1 MLSGSA
7 AAPLGPIQPATLHW
21 AQPCVHRSARSLN
34 EMPAGPFE
42 ESGASQLKRWFL
54 WSLSQLACDEV
65 NSMAERLKSG
75 VVRSIGS
82 VCSGTDAPV
91 LMYEAF
97 DDALQEYLG
106 NGFATMGHGFS
117 TEVNPKKRK
126 FLLDMY
132 EDRMHLLF
140 HDACLLDQNT
150 SYDDVSGKHQI
161 VPRVSDLVGGFPC
174 VDVSG
179 LNAKRKQAAATVKD
193 GSMRTGRIFHA
204 IMNYAKAADSKEQYP
219 GTIVLENV
227 LGLCSKPTGE
237 SDELSNFDFCVHY
250 LEKIGYFVV
259 SFRLCARQFGFPVS
273 RERVYMLA
281 VREDIASAAGLGP
294 QQLQDKAVDVMSRLI
309 VRQELTRDLDDFLLP
324 EKHPLIQEMFRSVTA
339 KNKPDEPST
348 CDAKR
353 PRTRSARWPEIHAR
367 RFDALGLDWWES
379 GVPNQQTVDTFPGLQ
394 ALGLRQ
400 FEILRMHGFEFPDRK
415 RTINLAFGMG
425 RARSKE
431 AESHIVTPSSQVF
444 LGHRCR
450 LTHGREAMSLQALH
464 FGPRQ
469 SRLDRYSHTF
479 LLDLAGNAFM
489 GLCFGAVAVVKEVLL
504 GHCFARAVRAQM
516 AQSIPP
522 PWQPLHRDLPSSPF
536 CEGVEEEDFQLTF
549 VDQ

>member
-54 WSLSQLACDEV
+54 WSLSQLARDEV

-91 LMYEAF
+91 LLYEAF

-324 EKHPLIQEMFRSVTA
+324 EKHPLIQEMSPLPVMLRGQ
-339 KNKPDEPST
+339 E
-348 CDAKR
+348 
-353 PRTRSARWPEIHAR
+353 HA
-367 RFDALGLDWWES
+367 AHAGLKS
-379 GVPNQQTVDTFPGLQ
+379 
-394 ALGLRQ
+394 
-400 FEILRMHGFEFPDRK
+400 MH
-415 RTINLAFGMG
+415 
-425 RARSKE
+425 
-431 AESHIVTPSSQVF
+431 
-444 LGHRCR
+444 
-450 LTHGREAMSLQALH
+450 
-464 FGPRQ
+464 
-469 SRLDRYSHTF
+469 
-479 LLDLAGNAFM
+479 
-489 GLCFGAVAVVKEVLL
+489 VVL
-504 GHCFARAVRAQM
+504 M
-516 AQSIPP
+516 
-522 PWQPLHRDLPSSPF
+522 PWD
-536 CEGVEEEDFQLTF
+536 
-549 VDQ
+549 